1 MRKFFGILIGILVVL
16 CLCGCINSNK
26 EAVKE
31 EKITLAGGT
40 ALVPIMEEAGK
51 EFMKKHPNVK
61 VVVSGGGSGFGIKQV
76 GEGLVDIG
84 MASRDV
90 KPAEMEKYSDLKVYN
105 IGLEDNSLSYLFE
118 NITHFVFEAQEDL
131 IKLYD
136 LRVLEKIPVKDI
148 MTKDM
153 IVINENDTISKLR
166 QYIDKYRHMGY
177 PVVDNI
183 GKLVGIV
190 TFNDLGKEGRYIRD
204 IMTPK
209 KDLILIS
216 LETSASE
223 SQSIMAKNDVG
234 RLLVVDDDGNLVGL
248 VSRGDIVKTYQV
260 YSRKTS
266 KIQRCA
272 RITNFYFYD
281 VDKDAKLKKLT
292 DDLILLMG
300 GRDYHVS
307 EKEDYIETLTK
318 DWEPL
323 AKIMKKDNKIDH
335 ISLTTKS
342 VDVSGQKIVMEIL
355 ATIEKYAFEEIVV
368 TDHITLIDEK
378 SSIQRV
384 ITDMTLFKESK
395 KTFGTI
401 TIRSDF

>member
-1 MRKFFGILIGILVVL
+1 MILIFGV
-16 CLCGCINSNK
+16 
-26 EAVKE
+26 
-31 EKITLAGGT
+31 ITLNVILILI
-40 ALVPIMEEAGK
+40 ALFIYFGAHQEYNAVLTYSIFDRLKIKDVMSENIVSISPESS
-51 EFMKKHPNVK
+51 VK
-61 VVVSGGGSGFGIKQV
+61 D
-76 GEGLVDIG
+76 LVDL
-84 MASRDV
+84 MFRY
-90 KPAEMEKYSDLKVYN
+90 KY
-105 IGLEDNSLSYLFE
+105 
-118 NITHFVFEAQEDL
+118 
-131 IKLYD
+131 
-136 LRVLEKIPVKDI
+136 
-148 MTKDM
+148 
-153 IVINENDTISKLR
+153 
-166 QYIDKYRHMGY
+166 MGY
-177 PVVDNI
+177 PVVDNY

-190 TFNDLGKEGRYIRD
+190 TFNDLAKNGNNIKD

-234 RLLVVDDDGNLVGL
+234 RLLVVDDDGNLVGI

-260 YSRKTS
+260 YSKKTS

-292 DDLILLMG
+292 DDLIVLMG

-342 VDVSGQKIVMEIL
+342 VDVSCQKIVMEIL

-368 TDHITLIDEK
+368 TDHITLIDEI

>member
-1 MRKFFGILIGILVVL
+1 MLF
-16 CLCGCINSNK
+16 
-26 EAVKE
+26 
-31 EKITLAGGT
+31 
-40 ALVPIMEEAGK
+40 
-51 EFMKKHPNVK
+51 KKLSTV
-61 VVVSGGGSGFGIKQV
+61 
-76 GEGLVDIG
+76 E
-84 MASRDV
+84 R
-90 KPAEMEKYSDLKVYN
+90 VYN

-131 IKLYD
+131 MKLYD

-153 IVINENDTISKLR
+153 IVINENDAVDKLR
-166 QYIDKYRHMGY
+166 QYINEYRHMGY
-177 PVVDNI
+177 PVVNNN

-190 TFNDLGKEGRYIRD
+190 TFNDLEKNGKFIKD

-223 SQSIMAKNDVG
+223 SQNIMAKNDVG
-234 RLLVVDDDGNLVGL
+234 RLLVIDDDGNLVGL
-248 VSRGDIVKTYQV
+248 VSRGDIVKTYKV
-260 YSRKTS
+260 YSKKTS
-266 KIQRCA
+266 KIQGCT
-272 RITNFYFYD
+272 RITNFHFYD
-281 VDKDAKLKKLT
+281 SDKDGKLKKLAE
-292 DDLILLMG
+292 DLVILMG

-318 DWEPL
+318 DWEPI
-323 AKIMKKDNKIDH
+323 AKIMKKGNGIDH

-342 VDVSGQKIVMEIL
+342 VDVSGQKIIMEIL
-355 ATIEKYAFEEIVV
+355 KIIEKYSFEEIVV

-378 SSIQRV
+378 SSIQRI

>member
-1 MRKFFGILIGILVVL
+1 MLF
-16 CLCGCINSNK
+16 
-26 EAVKE
+26 
-31 EKITLAGGT
+31 
-40 ALVPIMEEAGK
+40 
-51 EFMKKHPNVK
+51 KKLSTV
-61 VVVSGGGSGFGIKQV
+61 
-76 GEGLVDIG
+76 E
-84 MASRDV
+84 R
-90 KPAEMEKYSDLKVYN
+90 VYN

-153 IVINENDTISKLR
+153 IVINENDNIGKLR

-177 PVVDNI
+177 PVVDNY

-190 TFNDLGKEGRYIRD
+190 TFNDLAKNGNNIKD

-223 SQSIMAKNDVG
+223 SQSIMAKNEVG